1 MFKAIK
7 KEVIDQ
13 HNQSYKSDLDF
24 DFEYLE
30 KKLQQS
36 QIDIHK
42 IKEQVKKFQVAV
54 PTWGR
59 NGGYSIC
66 SVSWNWRTAK
76 YL

>member
-1 MFKAIK
+1 MFKAVK

-13 HNQSYKSDLDF
+13 HNQSRKSDLDF

-36 QIDIHK
+36 QIDIHQ

-54 PTWGR
+54 PTWGV
-59 NGGYSIC
+59 GTVALDLLGF
-66 SVSWNWRTAK
+66 
-76 YL
+76 LE

>member
-1 MFKAIK
+1 MFKAVK

-13 HNQSYKSDLDF
+13 HNQSHKSDLDF

-42 IKEQVKKFQVAV
+42 I
-54 PTWGR
+54 
-59 NGGYSIC
+59 
-66 SVSWNWRTAK
+66 
-76 YL
+76 